1 MGKCIIIAPLY
12 QGEEQSYLQPGDG
25 DLLICADGGYD
36 AAVKHGLK
44 PDLVIGDFDSMP
56 FEHVQGCACMRL
68 PVHKDDTDMVV
79 CLEEGRRRG
88 YTSFRIAGC
97 LGGRLDHTISN
108 LQCLYDCALRG
119 EDAWMCDGQN
129 RVSVLLPGKHAL
141 RKCEGFNKFSLL
153 SFSPEVKGLTL
164 RGTEWELDNATLTNR
179 YPLGV
184 SNEIRA
190 DWVEF
195 SFEEGALLV
204 LYSKDMSFVTK

>member
-1 MGKCIIIAPLY
+1 MSKCIIIAPLY
-12 QGEEQSYLQPGDG
+12 VGEALEYLRPEAG
-25 DLLICADGGYD
+25 DLLLCADGGYD
-36 AAVKHGLK
+36 AAVKHGLQ

-56 FEHVQGCACMRL
+56 FEHVQGCESIRL

-79 CLEEGRRRG
+79 CLQEGRERG

-108 LQCLYDCALRG
+108 LQCLFDCALRG
-119 EDAWMCDGQN
+119 EDAWMCDSQN
-129 RVSVLLPGKHAL
+129 RVSVLMPGKHIL
-141 RKCEGFNKFSLL
+141 PRMEGYKFSLL
-153 SFSPEVKGLTL
+153 AYTPQVKGVTLT
-164 RGTEWELDNATLTNR
+164 GTEWELSNAVLTNR

-184 SNEIRA
+184 SNEILAGRA
-190 DWVEF
+190 EL

>member
-1 MGKCIIIAPLY
+1 MSKCIIIAPLY
-12 QGEEQSYLQPGDG
+12 QGEAKEYLQADAGDM
-25 DLLICADGGYD
+25 LICADGGYD
-36 AAVKHGLK
+36 AAIAHGLQ

-56 FEHVQGCACMRL
+56 FEHVQGCETIRL

-119 EDAWMCDGQN
+119 EDAWMFDGQN
-129 RVSVLLPGKHAL
+129 MVSVKLPGAYVFPK
-141 RKCEGFNKFSLL
+141 REGWKFSLL
-153 SFSPEVKGLTL
+153 SYTGQVSGVQL
-164 RGTEWELDNATLTNR
+164 RGTVWELTDASLSNR

-184 SNEIRA
+184 SNEIEA
-190 DWVEF
+190 PQAEL
-195 SFEEGALLV
+195 SFREGALLV